1 MPTVLQCAA
10 GVCHVQ
16 TVIVFVDD
24 GQDAAD
30 HIPSSVSV
38 VLVLVVVVVSIKIMV
53 TMMTMC
59 QI

>member
-16 TVIVFVDD
+16 TVVVFVDD

-38 VLVLVVVVVSIKIMV
+38 VLVLVVVSIKIMV

>member
-38 VLVLVVVVVSIKIMV
+38 VLVLVVVSIKIMV

-59 QI
+59 HI